1 MGLIKVWWRRE
12 LVQVVHVQG
21 QPGRTVC
28 GLDIPDSARTAP
40 GREVACET
48 CRAALGEVGR
58 PAARPA
64 EPVVEAARVADLV
77 AEVERLQGQLR
88 AARPKIAALEQ
99 VRDRLSAEKV
109 ELLKRADAAVAQ
121 AEAAEA
127 GLAVARA
134 EIELLRASLAD
145 ERRRV
150 EQRDRLGAMRAGRGP
165 A

>member
-1 MGLIKVWWRRE
+1 MNPIKVWWRRE
-12 LVQVVHVQG
+12 LVQVVHVQAA
-21 QPGRTVC
+21 PGRTVC

-40 GREVACET
+40 GREVVCEV
-48 CRAALGEVGR
+48 CKAALVEAGR

-77 AEVERLQGQLR
+77 AEVERLQAQLR

-109 ELLKRADAAVAQ
+109 ELLKREEAATAR

-127 GLAVARA
+127 GLADALA
-134 EIELLRASLAD
+134 EIGLLRLSLAD

-150 EQRDRLGAMRAGRGP
+150 EERDRLAAARAGRRS